1 MPIEMQATIAG
12 VLLTALLTVMVY
24 FYRSTI
30 TYEILSIT
38 TKLKIAG
45 NTVVSSSERDGFNL
59 ITERITF
66 KNVGFLDVDAV
77 QLHIDNTPK
86 PISIKVSESDSL
98 SKSSIQFTNVND
110 QLEVSL
116 ATFPRGEQI
125 VIEFAYIGYIGSEY
139 RDVKGAGG
147 KYKIQRK
154 SDREAFL
161 KGARFGISSFALVS
175 FVVFI
180 SRTFFKNV

>member
-98 SKSSIQFTNVND
+98 SNRRSNLQTSMINLRLASLHF
-110 QLEVSL
+110 LEVSKL
-116 ATFPRGEQI
+116 
-125 VIEFAYIGYIGSEY
+125 
-139 RDVKGAGG
+139 
-147 KYKIQRK
+147 
-154 SDREAFL
+154 
-161 KGARFGISSFALVS
+161 
-175 FVVFI
+175 
-180 SRTFFKNV
+180 